1 MQVHVI
7 GNRFKTDLRPYSKSS
22 LTLTLHEWKFNLSF
36 SGVSLLFLN
45 SWRVSAC
52 HILFSD
58 HSPSIQLFENSNDTQ
73 EKLRLN
79 FHSLGVSEL
88 LEYGRYYIYRVSKK
102 TLLKFNRLPCIINVA
117 KQFNFYI
124 GRKNSY
130 LALQ

>member
-22 LTLTLHEWKFNLSF
+22 LTLTLTLNEWKFNLSF

-102 TLLKFNRLPCIINVA
+102 NAIEIQQAAVHHKR
-117 KQFNFYI
+117 
-124 GRKNSY
+124 G
-130 LALQ
+130 